1 MQLLI
6 LVSFSYSLFAI
17 PKKQQGELLGILD
30 SKGEAWIEVIEDSGF
45 RNRYLAPWHGGS
57 PSKGGG
63 FDPYI
68 LGVIKD
74 TVVGNR
80 IRLKWRHDGHLRI
93 EKLDVVFPRESKGV
107 FTGKLIEIGDHWV
120 DFENPEDRI
129 PWRFYLRWIGGYP
142 ENGGGYDGKS
152 REELV
157 ERSDEGLLR
166 FRWSYDLRPR
176 FESLLNL
183 EGYQEPLFYEVE
195 DLPPLLKES
204 EIPIPPPVSNP
215 FDAAPVPTPAPSANP
230 FDMQSAPK
238 VNPFDAAPE
247 SMVNPFDAAPKSTV
261 NPFDVAPEST
271 VNPFDAAPKSTVN
284 PFDAAPISAPDPSAN
299 PFETQGKPKVNP
311 FDVAPKPSANPI
323 ESAPA
328 QVPVPSVNPF
338 EQGSK

>member
-1 MQLLI
+1 MHLLI
-6 LVSFSYSLFAI
+6 LVSFSYSLFSI

-57 PSKGGG
+57 PSKDGG

-93 EKLDVVFPRESKGV
+93 EELDVVIPRESGGV
-107 FTGKLIEIGDHWV
+107 FIGKLIEIGDHWV

-204 EIPIPPPVSNP
+204 EMPIAPPVINPFNIAPKPTVNP
-215 FDAAPVPTPAPSANP
+215 FDSAPLRSANP
-230 FDMQSAPK
+230 FDTQGTPKVNPFDIQSAPK
-238 VNPFDAAPE
+238 VNPFDAVP
-247 SMVNPFDAAPKSTV
+247 V
-261 NPFDVAPEST
+261 
-271 VNPFDAAPKSTVN
+271 
-284 PFDAAPISAPDPSAN
+284 PSAN
-299 PFETQGKPKVNP
+299 PFDSQGTPKVNPFDIAPKPAVNP
-311 FDVAPKPSANPI
+311 FDVAPKPSVNPF

-328 QVPVPSVNPF
+328 QVPVPPVNPF
-338 EQGSK
+338 EQGSE

>member
-45 RNRYLAPWHGGS
+45 RNRYLAPWDGGS

-68 LGVIKD
+68 LEVIKD

-152 REELV
+152 RKELV

-204 EIPIPPPVSNP
+204 EMPIPPPVSNPFDIAPKPMVNPFDAAPVPTSAPSANPFDIQSTPKVNP

-230 FDMQSAPK
+230 FDIQSAPK
-238 VNPFDAAPE
+238 VNPFDAAP
-247 SMVNPFDAAPKSTV
+247 
-261 NPFDVAPEST
+261 
-271 VNPFDAAPKSTVN
+271 
-284 PFDAAPISAPDPSAN
+284 ISAPVPSAN
-299 PFETQGKPKVNP
+299 PFDTQGKPKVNP
-311 FDVAPKPSANPI
+311 FDVAPKPS
-323 ESAPA
+323 
-328 QVPVPSVNPF
+328 VNPF
-338 EQGSK
+338 EQGTK

>member
-1 MQLLI
+1 MRFKSMQLLI

-45 RNRYLAPWHGGS
+45 RNRYLAPWDGGS

-68 LGVIKD
+68 LEVIKD

-152 REELV
+152 RKELV

-204 EIPIPPPVSNP
+204 EMPIPPPVSNP

-230 FDMQSAPK
+230 FDIQSAPK
-238 VNPFDAAPE
+238 VNPFDAAP
-247 SMVNPFDAAPKSTV
+247 KSTI
-261 NPFDVAPEST
+261 NPFDVAP
-271 VNPFDAAPKSTVN
+271 
-284 PFDAAPISAPDPSAN
+284 ISAPVPSAN
-299 PFETQGKPKVNP
+299 PFDTQGKPKVNP
-311 FDVAPKPSANPI
+311 FDVAPKPS
-323 ESAPA
+323 
-328 QVPVPSVNPF
+328 VNPF
-338 EQGSK
+338 EQGTK

>member
-1 MQLLI
+1 MRTCQASFVWVSVIKKRIMRFKSMHLLI
-6 LVSFSYSLFAI
+6 LVSFSYPLFAI

-57 PSKGGG
+57 PSKDGG

-93 EKLDVVFPRESKGV
+93 EELDVVFPRESKGV

-183 EGYQEPLFYEVE
+183 EGYQEPFFYEVE

-204 EIPIPPPVSNP
+204 EMPIPPPVSNP
-215 FDAAPVPTPAPSANP
+215 FDI
-230 FDMQSAPK
+230 APK
-238 VNPFDAAPE
+238 P
-247 SMVNPFDAAPKSTV
+247 
-261 NPFDVAPEST
+261 T
-271 VNPFDAAPKSTVN
+271 VNPFDAAPV
-284 PFDAAPISAPDPSAN
+284 PSAN
-299 PFETQGKPKVNP
+299 PFDIQSAPKVNP
-311 FDVAPKPSANPI
+311 FDVAPKATVNPIDSAPVPAANPFDTQGDPKVHPFDVAPKPSVNPF

-328 QVPVPSVNPF
+328 QAPVPSVNPF

>member
-1 MQLLI
+1 MI
-6 LVSFSYSLFAI
+6 LVSFSCCLFAI
-17 PKKQQGELLGILD
+17 PKKHQGELFGILS
-30 SKGEAWIEVIEDSGF
+30 SKGEAWIEVREDSGF

-57 PSKGGG
+57 PSKNGG

-68 LGVIKD
+68 LGIIKN

-93 EKLDVVFPRESKGV
+93 EELNLVIPRENEGV

-120 DFENPEDRI
+120 DFENPDDRI

-157 ERSDEGLLR
+157 AKSDESLLR

-204 EIPIPPPVSNP
+204 KIPISNPVTNPFDVVPKPKVNPFDTAPFPDSAPPANPFDIQSAPMVNPFDVAPRPSVNP
-215 FDAAPVPTPAPSANP
+215 FDAAPVPSANP
-230 FDMQSAPK
+230 FD
-238 VNPFDAAPE
+238 
-247 SMVNPFDAAPKSTV
+247 
-261 NPFDVAPEST
+261 
-271 VNPFDAAPKSTVN
+271 
-284 PFDAAPISAPDPSAN
+284 
-299 PFETQGKPKVNP
+299 TQGEPKVNP
-311 FDVAPKPSANPI
+311 FDVAPKPS
-323 ESAPA
+323 
-328 QVPVPSVNPF
+328 VNPF
-338 EQGSK
+338 ESPPPQIQVPLVNPFEHGAK

>member
-1 MQLLI
+1 MHLLI
-6 LVSFSYSLFAI
+6 LVSFSYYLFAI
-17 PKKQQGELLGILD
+17 PKKEQGVSFGILD
-30 SKGEAWIEVIEDSGF
+30 SKGEAWIEVREDSGF
-45 RNRYLAPWHGGS
+45 RNRYLAPWQGGS
-57 PSKGGG
+57 PSKNGG

-68 LGVIKD
+68 LRIIKE
-74 TVVGNR
+74 TIVGNR

-93 EKLDVVFPRESKGV
+93 EELDVILPRESKGV

-157 ERSDEGLLR
+157 ASSDEALLR

-195 DLPPLLKES
+195 DLPPLMKES
-204 EIPIPPPVSNP
+204 GMPISPP
-215 FDAAPVPTPAPSANP
+215 DI
-230 FDMQSAPK
+230 
-238 VNPFDAAPE
+238 
-247 SMVNPFDAAPKSTV
+247 NPFDAAPKTPV
-261 NPFDVAPEST
+261 NPFDVAPRSKI
-271 VNPFDAAPKSTVN
+271 NPFD
-284 PFDAAPISAPDPSAN
+284 SAPVSAPVPSAN
-299 PFETQGKPKVNP
+299 PFDTQVSPKVNPFDVAPRSKINPFDSAPVSAPVPSANPFDTQVSPKVNP
-311 FDVAPKPSANPI
+311 FDVAPKPSVNPF
-323 ESAPA
+323 ELPPN
-328 QVPVPSVNPF
+328 QVPKPSVNPF